1 MPKKG
6 QKIIFTSLG
15 AMLLNHRCEGIN
27 YVTLDEISKLFKSAV
42 GQKEQQTAF
51 IFKGFADCLT
61 FHRSG
66 NEKPVIKLP
75 YDGVVQLKRDDAIAG
90 LIFLQYTKKDKSSL
104 FVLML
109 SDPST
114 VTALEELIHNK
125 NKSAI
130 LWSQTYED

>member
-6 QKIIFTSLG
+6 GEIIFTSLG
-15 AMLLNHRCEGIN
+15 AMLLNTRCGGID
-27 YVTLDEISKLFKSAV
+27 YVTLDEISKLFKSAI
-42 GQKEQQTAF
+42 GNKDQQTAF
-51 IFKGFADCLT
+51 IVKGSADCLT
-61 FHRSG
+61 LHRSG

-75 YDGVVQLKRDDAIAG
+75 YDGVVQLKRDDAMKG
-90 LIFLQYTKKDKSSL
+90 LIFIQYTKKDNSSL

-114 VTALEELIHNK
+114 VTALEELIHKK

-130 LWSQTYED
+130 LWSQTCED